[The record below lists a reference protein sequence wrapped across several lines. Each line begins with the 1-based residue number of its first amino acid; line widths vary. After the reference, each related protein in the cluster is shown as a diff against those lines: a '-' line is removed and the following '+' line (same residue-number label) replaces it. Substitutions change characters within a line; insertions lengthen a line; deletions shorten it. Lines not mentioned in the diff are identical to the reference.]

1 MHIHNSLMQT
11 EHDLGPLA
19 CHCLATR
26 QLARHVSKLYDRH
39 MAPTGI
45 TSTQF
50 SILSFLAHEPGI
62 NMNELAGAML
72 MDRTTLLRALKP
84 LQQNGWILS
93 AAEAE
98 QSRRLVL
105 SISVAGRNKIAE
117 AEPLWQAAQDEYEA
131 QVGQLHARS
140 LRSDFFNMTHRR

>member
-1 MHIHNSLMQT
+1 MQT

-50 SILSFLAHEPGI
+50 SILSFLDHEPGI
-62 NMNELAGAML
+62 NMNELAAAML

-84 LQQNGWILS
+84 LQQNGWIVS
-93 AAEAE
+93 APEAE

-105 SISVAGRNKIAE
+105 SISEVGRDKIAE

>member
-1 MHIHNSLMQT
+1 MHIHNYPMQT

-50 SILSFLAHEPGI
+50 SILSFLDHEPGI

-93 AAEAE
+93 GPEAE

-105 SISVAGRNKIAE
+105 SISE
-117 AEPLWQAAQDEYEA
+117 A
-131 QVGQLHARS
+131 
-140 LRSDFFNMTHRR
+140 